1 MRATKLAGS
10 RIAAG
15 ISFTRS
21 SRFMRGALPAS
32 PVFLSEAGYL
42 LASALRVQRLPGAS

>member
-21 SRFMRGALPAS
+21 SRSMG
-32 PVFLSEAGYL
+32 
-42 LASALRVQRLPGAS
+42 GASSVPRFLV